1 VRRAPDGEL
10 RVYRNL
16 DGGEGEFWDPA
27 DVEGSVSAEALATAL
42 TAQGVVLSNV
52 DAEADPTVNDDV
64 TLGYAQGSYWVNATT
79 QSEFY
84 CVSAADGAAVWR
96 PIQRRPPLF
105 SGRALRPAHMI
116 DGSISTVTAG
126 RFYVPF
132 DIAPAIAF
140 NAWAVRL
147 GTAVASAVCKGAI
160 YSTDANGKPGTVLTT
175 LPEIDLSTG
184 GTSFRTQAITW
195 TNPYPGLFWVGIATN
210 NPSTATLLRLGS
222 NIAHGFIH
230 GTLTE
235 LGAAVQAP
243 RAYTSGEAYATAF
256 ASNPTVTASF
266 SSDVVVPH
274 LQAA

>member
-1 VRRAPDGEL
+1 MAL
-10 RVYRNL
+10 RS
-16 DGGEGEFWDPA
+16 GGGGNVTA
-27 DVEGSVSAEALATAL
+27 ALATA
-42 TAQGVVLSNV
+42 GVVQSNL
-52 DAEADPTVNDDV
+52 DADADPTVNDDV
-64 TLGYAQGSYWVNATT
+64 TLGYAAGSYWVTATT
-79 QSEFY
+79 LREFY

-96 PIQRRPPLF
+96 PILRRPPLF

-116 DGSISTVTAG
+116 DGSITTVSAG

-132 DIAPAIAF
+132 DIEPIIAF

-160 YSTDANGKPGTVLTT
+160 YSIDANGKPGTVLTT

-222 NIAHGFIH
+222 NITHGYIH

-235 LGAAVQAP
+235 IGAAVQSP

-256 ASNPTVTASF
+256 GNNPTVTASF
-266 SSDVVVPH
+266 ASDVVVPH
-274 LQAA
+274 LQAT